1 MGTWISPGTSLEFG
15 RDPHRSAHQ
24 TRLAEEGTSIPTYV
38 GQCTTGFPDWAAGGF
53 GLLFATTFVM
63 PSEQAYPGS
72 RFVYRN
78 PEEAAQL
85 GQQVLDYYHTLVQGD
100 PALKLIQTQQ
110 DLADLGAERSSGR
123 NTLGLLLLMEGAEP
137 LRDPA
142 ELPEW
147 YAAGLRILG
156 PAWHAT
162 RYAGGT
168 GSPGPLTELGF
179 RLLDEMAALNMLLDL
194 SHIAEEAFYQAIDTY
209 PGPIIASHS
218 NPRAFLPSDRGL
230 SDDMIRQIIDRDGV
244 IGVSLYNAHLQPGW
258 RPGDPRP
265 SLSVVADVID
275 HIVQL
280 SGSTRHVALGSDM
293 DGGFGLGIHPG
304 RAGHLCRCEPPP
316 HLPGGERL
324 YPAGYACHPDAELA
338 AGAAVFTAGLGAER
352 HLRSFC
358 SNTRITLPIIL
369 HSWLFYS
376 WTARTRYPPP
386 HLRLTNHFR
395 IVSLKSTKSS
405 NFCKLPYT

>member
-1 MGTWISPGTSLEFG
+1 MAEATAQSQPPFFIVDGHLDIAWNALEFG
-15 RDPHRSAHQ
+15 RDPRMSAHQ
-24 TRLAEEGTSIPTYV
+24 TRRVEENTRIPSYV
-38 GQCTTGFPDWAAGGF
+38 GQCTTGFPDWVAGGF

-72 RFVYRN
+72 RFVYHN
-78 PEEAAQL
+78 PEEAALL

-110 DLADLGAERSSGR
+110 DLADLMAERSSGR

-179 RLLDEMAALNMLLDL
+179 RLLDEMAALNMVLDL

-218 NPRAFLPSDRGL
+218 NPRAFLPTDRGL
-230 SDDMIRQIIDRDGV
+230 SDDMIRQIIHRDGV
-244 IGVSLYNAHLQPGW
+244 IGVSLYNGHLQPGW

-265 SLSVVADVID
+265 SLSVVAEVID

-293 DGGFGLGIHPG
+293 DGGFGLESIP
-304 RAGHLCRCEPPP
+304 
-316 HLPGGERL
+316 
-324 YPAGYACHPDAELA
+324 AELDTCA
-338 AGAAVFTAGLGAER
+338 DVGD
-352 HLRSFC
+352 LRSNLEGRGYTPLDMRAILMENWLRVLRT
-358 SNTRITLPIIL
+358 SLP
-369 HSWLFYS
+369 
-376 WTARTRYPPP
+376 A
-386 HLRLTNHFR
+386 
-395 IVSLKSTKSS
+395 
-405 NFCKLPYT
+405 